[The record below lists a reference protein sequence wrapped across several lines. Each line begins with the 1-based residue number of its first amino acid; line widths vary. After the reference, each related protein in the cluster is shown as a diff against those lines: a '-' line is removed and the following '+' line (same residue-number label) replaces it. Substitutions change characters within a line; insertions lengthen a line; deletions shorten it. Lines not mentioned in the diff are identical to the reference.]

1 MTDEELV
8 GRYRQARDPS
18 AFRELVERHASRVL
32 RLVSAVLGPFR
43 HMDAEETAQD
53 VFVRA
58 HEKLEQFRGEAS
70 FGTWLYRIAWSVA
83 LNKTKAARIRL
94 PHVAVDAL
102 SALAS
107 GDDPQRDLLDA
118 ERAALVAAAVET
130 LPDLYRTAIYL
141 HYWQQV
147 PVSEIAAALTV
158 PENTVKSYL
167 LRGRERLG
175 QQLAKKGLSS

>member
-18 AFRELVERHASRVL
+18 DFRELVDRHASRVH
-32 RLVSAVLGPFR
+32 RLVSSVLGPFR
-43 HMDAEETAQD
+43 HMDAEETSQD
-53 VFVRA
+53 TFVRA

-70 FGTWLYRIAWSVA
+70 FATWLLRIAWSVA
-83 LNKTKAARIRL
+83 LNRTKSARIRL
-94 PHVAVDAL
+94 PHVPIDAL
-102 SALAS
+102 SPLLS

-118 ERAALVAAAVET
+118 ERVALVAEAVET

-141 HYWQQV
+141 HYWQGA
-147 PVSEIAAALTV
+147 PVSEIAASLAV

-175 QQLAKKGLSS
+175 RELVKKGLSS